1 MFRIKMIVLTAEKDQ
16 TKYFAK
22 KISYFS
28 ICKLVLDFPSA
39 AINYIYSGLLHLT
52 KDVFTIQ
59 GSIGS

>member
-1 MFRIKMIVLTAEKDQ
+1 MIVLTAEKDQ

-39 AINYIYSGLLHLT
+39 AINYIYSGLLHLS
-52 KDVFTIQ
+52 KDVFTI
-59 GSIGS
+59 